1 MGVRRKIGG
10 GQVVGGTT
18 TCRLRQRNHAE
29 NPQFPQQ
36 IPAYREITTPGLG
49 STAWL
54 RAANHKEFPKPQ
66 IILTKSMEQRTCPM
80 DFLYHD
86 RWSVLLWPLRWSLG
100 RVSLVSLPPICR
112 PKWAKKK
119 CRTKRHRLSF
129 MFLSSAIAGVIKNQI
144 IDFSR
149 CFLIHAGQDVGV
161 GV

>member
-1 MGVRRKIGG
+1 
-10 GQVVGGTT
+10 
-18 TCRLRQRNHAE
+18 
-29 NPQFPQQ
+29 
-36 IPAYREITTPGLG
+36 
-49 STAWL
+49 
-54 RAANHKEFPKPQ
+54 
-66 IILTKSMEQRTCPM
+66 MEQRTCPM

-149 CFLIHAGQDVGV
+149 CFLIHAGQILQRKSWAAIVKQKNTRTKGIFSEPQFIPAV
-161 GV
+161 KSSILNHSNKGTAFRFLNLRQRPYIFAPLKNTQNRYPKIILAQP